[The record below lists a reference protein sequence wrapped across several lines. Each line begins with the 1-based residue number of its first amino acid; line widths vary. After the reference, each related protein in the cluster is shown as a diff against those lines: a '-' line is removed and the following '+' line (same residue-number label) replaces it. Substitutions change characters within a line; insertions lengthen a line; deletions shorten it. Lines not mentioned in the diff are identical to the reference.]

1 MYKLFFKRPL
11 DILISV
17 LAFLLFLPL
26 GLLISILILASMGR
40 PIFFVQRRPG
50 LNGQIFNLIKFR
62 TMNLPSKHQ
71 ESDLE
76 RVTALGKFLRST
88 GLDEIP
94 EFINVIKGEMSIIGP
109 RPLLEEYLEKY
120 TLFQKR
126 RHDLRPGITGLAQ
139 VSGRNNL
146 DWKNKFRY
154 DVQYVRSVSF
164 KMDFYILVKTFKT
177 VILRENFKITGEDK
191 FK

>member
-120 TLFQKR
+120 TLFQMR

-146 DWKNKFRY
+146 DWRNKFRY
-154 DVQYVRSVSF
+154 DVQYVKSVSF
-164 KMDFYILVKTFKT
+164 KMDLYILVKTFKT

>member
-164 KMDFYILVKTFKT
+164 KMDLYILVKTFKT

>member
-1 MYKLFFKRPL
+1 
-11 DILISV
+11 
-17 LAFLLFLPL
+17 
-26 GLLISILILASMGR
+26 
-40 PIFFVQRRPG
+40 
-50 LNGQIFNLIKFR
+50 
-62 TMNLPSKHQ
+62 
-71 ESDLE
+71 
-76 RVTALGKFLRST
+76 
-88 GLDEIP
+88 
-94 EFINVIKGEMSIIGP
+94 MSIIGP

>member
-62 TMNLPSKHQ
+62 TMNVPSNHQ
-71 ESDLE
+71 ESDLK